1 MVRSRIS
8 AHPVAAGYEVYT
20 VTVTQGTSTTTY
32 GEGGRES
39 VPENLTLNRG
49 SNYEVTYYIR
59 PVTNLKVT
67 YEWLGAP
74 AGAVLPK
81 DENSYK
87 KNATV
92 TVNTNYKNGQTLSER
107 TDEYTFHGWYSN
119 AEYAGDP
126 VESFPI
132 TVPTTLYG
140 YWSKTDAKKL
150 EIKAASGTK
159 VYDGQALTAP
169 AYTVSYNGRRTDHR
183 NGWLVHR
190 KRNSIQTEQ

>member
-1 MVRSRIS
+1 M
-8 AHPVAAGYEVYT
+8 
-20 VTVTQGTSTTTY
+20 
-32 GEGGRES
+32 
-39 VPENLTLNRG
+39 
-49 SNYEVTYYIR
+49 
-59 PVTNLKVT
+59 
-67 YEWLGAP
+67 
-74 AGAVLPK
+74 
-81 DENSYK
+81 
-87 KNATV
+87 
-92 TVNTNYKNGQTLSER
+92 NTNYKNGQTLSER

-169 AYTVSYNGRRTDHR
+169 AYTVSYNGAELTIGTD
-183 NGWLVHR
+183 GWYIR
-190 KRNSIQTEQ
+190 KRNSIQN